1 MASNSE
7 DCEVLVTGPISLLL
21 TALVFA
27 LKIKYYS
34 KESTT
39 FCKLKL
45 FTNSNL
51 NGHAAF
57 HIYDW

>member
-1 MASNSE
+1 MASNS
-7 DCEVLVTGPISLLL
+7 DDYEVLITGPISLLQ

-27 LKIKYYS
+27 LKIQYYS

-39 FCKLKL
+39 FCNLKL

-51 NGHAAF
+51 NGHAVF